1 MRFAMLLVLL
11 GASCDRVFG
20 LHDVRVHDEVELD
33 AVVSTDGFVMRVA
46 GCADGSREA
55 FHGEQQI
62 AGCAGS
68 WMSPG
73 IPGPPGDALGASALC
88 ETGWHICR
96 DGAEATSK
104 GPLDGCA
111 SIVELGTF
119 FATAQGSS
127 GTDVCDGNGSDDV
140 FGCSFD
146 LGSTVGNCGILNRS
160 IGLSTT
166 TPIGQWFVGGD
177 GNNEL
182 GNVTKGVE
190 NGGVLCCVDD

>member
-1 MRFAMLLVLL
+1 MRFVMLVLLL

-20 LHDVRVHDEVELD
+20 LHEVRPHEVDSD
-33 AVVSTDGFVMRVA
+33 AVVASEGLIVHVA

-55 FHGEQQI
+55 FLGEVQI

-68 WMSPG
+68 WKTPG
-73 IPGPPGDALGASALC
+73 IPGPPGDVSGAAALC
-88 ETGWHICR
+88 ETGSHICR

-104 GPLDGCA
+104 SPNDGCA
-111 SIVELGTF
+111 SIVGPGMF

-127 GTDVCDGNGSDDV
+127 GNDLCDGNGSDDI
-140 FGCSFD
+140 FGCGFD
-146 LGSTVGNCGILNRS
+146 LGSPLVNCGILNRS
-160 IGLSTT
+160 IGTSTVGS
-166 TPIGQWFVGGD
+166 IGQWVVGVD
-177 GNNEL
+177 GKNEL